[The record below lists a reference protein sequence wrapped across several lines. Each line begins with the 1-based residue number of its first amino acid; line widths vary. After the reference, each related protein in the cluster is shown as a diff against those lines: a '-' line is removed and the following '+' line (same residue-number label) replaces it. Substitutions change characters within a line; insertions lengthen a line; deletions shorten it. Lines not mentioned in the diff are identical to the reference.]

1 MTQPIPAEFWNARF
15 GEEGFAYG
23 DRPSR
28 LLMAFQDIL
37 PRGGAALVPGSGEGR
52 DAVFLARCGLDVL
65 AVDLSPVGV
74 EKTQALAA
82 RESVT
87 LTAEVADL
95 AAWDWPQGRFD
106 VIAAMFLHMP
116 PEMRRATHEKMF
128 AALKPG
134 GVIFLEGFTTDQLAF
149 QKRYNSGGPPVFDML
164 FEDNMIRAD
173 FAAGEPIAFWTGV
186 EHLTEGPYHTGP
198 AALLRAA
205 YRKPE

>member
-1 MTQPIPAEFWNARF
+1 MSQPIPAEFWDTRF
-15 GEEGFAYG
+15 GEAGFAYG

-28 LLMAFQDIL
+28 LLLAFQDTL
-37 PRGGAALVPGSGEGR
+37 TSGGAALVPGSGEGR

-82 RESVT
+82 REGT
-87 LTAEVADL
+87 ALRAEVADL
-95 AAWDWPQGRFD
+95 SAWDWPEERFD

-116 PEMRRATHEKMF
+116 QDLRAVLHSRMF

-134 GVIFLEGFTTDQLAF
+134 GRIFLEGFTTDQLAF

-173 FAAGEPIAFWTGV
+173 FAAGEPLAFWTGV

-198 AALLRAA
+198 AALLRAV